1 MLLTR
6 LESFSRIVF
15 LKDPHT
21 IPESKSKEAFIM
33 NCHANKSIECT
44 VQQCTHHC
52 GHENYCSL
60 DKILVGTHEMNPTAD
75 QCTDCKSFRK
85 K

>member
-1 MLLTR
+1 MEKVPCILCPAPSILL
-6 LESFSRIVF
+6 
-15 LKDPHT
+15 PN
-21 IPESKSKEAFIM
+21 PNSKEAFSM

-44 VQQCTHHC
+44 VQQCAHHC

-60 DKILVGTHEMNPTAD
+60 DKILVGTHEMNPTVD
-75 QCTDCKSFRK
+75 QCTDCMSFRK

>member
-1 MLLTR
+1 MISPGHGILMLSQ
-6 LESFSRIVF
+6 E
-15 LKDPHT
+15 
-21 IPESKSKEAFIM
+21 KEEQTM
-33 NCHANKSIECT
+33 NCNANKSIECT

>member
-1 MLLTR
+1 MET
-6 LESFSRIVF
+6 FGCIVF
-15 LKDPHT
+15 RK
-21 IPESKSKEAFIM
+21 IPILLPNPISKEAFIM

-60 DKILVGTHEMNPTAD
+60 DKILVGTHEMNPTED
-75 QCTDCKSFRK
+75 KCTDCKSFRK